1 MLQKPETEIIKMCQ
15 TRHRSKEIEA
25 TNAGNRVPSA
35 SSIYQLG
42 PFIDQNCVFR
52 VGERLVKSNLSHELK
67 HSVLFP
73 KYYTI
78 SQFIISYYHEK
89 RDGHQ

>member
-15 TRHRSKEIEA
+15 ARHFWKEIE
-25 TNAGNRVPSA
+25 NRVPIA

-42 PFIDQNCVFR
+42 PFIDRNCVFR
-52 VGERLVKSNLSHELK
+52 VGERLVKSNLSHGLK
-67 HSVLFP
+67 HPVLFP